1 MKPLRISA
9 LLVTLTVVVI
19 SAQGPMRAG
28 QWEVSMQMQMPGMQ
42 MPEMKTAQCITAEQ
56 LAKDPASG
64 LPSGAQNAGPN
75 ACKVSD
81 YKQAGNTV
89 SWKMACTGAQAM
101 TAEGELMFAGDA
113 YTGTIKMT
121 MQQGAMSMKMN
132 GKRLGDCT
140 K

>member
-1 MKPLRISA
+1 MKSLLVSA
-9 LLVTLTVVVI
+9 LLVTLTAVALY
-19 SAQGPMRAG
+19 AQNPMRAG
-28 QWEVSMQMQMPGMQ
+28 QWEVAMQMQMPGMQ
-42 MPEMKTAQCITAEQ
+42 MPEMKTAQCITPEQ
-56 LAKDPASG
+56 LEKDPASG
-64 LPSGAQNAGPN
+64 LPSGAQTSGPN

-81 YKQAGNTV
+81 YKQTGNTV

-101 TAEGELMFAGDA
+101 TGEGEMVFAGDA

-121 MQQGAMSMKMN
+121 MQQGAMSMKMT